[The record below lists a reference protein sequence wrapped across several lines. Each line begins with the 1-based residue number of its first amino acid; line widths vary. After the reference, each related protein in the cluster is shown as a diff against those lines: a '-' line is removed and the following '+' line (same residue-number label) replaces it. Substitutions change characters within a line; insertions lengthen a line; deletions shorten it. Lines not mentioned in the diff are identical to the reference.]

1 MRLRWKIMM
10 PLYKLHDLIW
20 EYCFMRPMVGLANWR
35 MKRRGSDVRYIIYR
49 EKYGDHRSDDELV

>member
-1 MRLRWKIMM
+1 MM

-35 MKRRGSDVRYIIYR
+35 MKRRGSDVRDIIYR